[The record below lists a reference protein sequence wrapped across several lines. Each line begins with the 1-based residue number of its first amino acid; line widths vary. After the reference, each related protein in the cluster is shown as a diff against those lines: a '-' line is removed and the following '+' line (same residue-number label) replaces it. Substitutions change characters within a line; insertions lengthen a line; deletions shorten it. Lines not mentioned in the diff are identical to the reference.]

1 MVMNRMRYA
10 EDHIFK
16 IEKAV
21 KKLQFKDRVDKN
33 TVCETVLDI
42 IADYEWD
49 TVNGIGGIRTVF
61 IEPLENKVE
70 EMEKRLGRLE
80 DNG

>member
-1 MVMNRMRYA
+1 MNRMRYA
-10 EDHIFK
+10 EDNIFK

-21 KKLQFKDRVDKN
+21 KKLQFKDRVDKS

-61 IEPLENKVE
+61 VEPLETKVE

>member
-1 MVMNRMRYA
+1 MNRMRYA
-10 EDHIFK
+10 EDNIFK

-61 IEPLENKVE
+61 VEPLETKVE

>member
-1 MVMNRMRYA
+1 MNRMRYA
-10 EDHIFK
+10 EDNIFK

-21 KKLQFKDRVDKN
+21 KKLQFKDKVDKN

-61 IEPLENKVE
+61 VEPLETKVE

>member
-1 MVMNRMRYA
+1 MNRSRYA
-10 EDHIFK
+10 EDNIFK

-61 IEPLENKVE
+61 VEPLETKVE
-70 EMEKRLGRLE
+70 EMEKRRGRLE